1 MNYTEALQYI
11 HKTDWK
17 GSRLGLERIKTLCH
31 ALGDPQKYLHF
42 VHVAGTNGKGSVST
56 MLTSIL
62 SAAGYRVG
70 LFTSPFLSEFRE
82 RIRIGEKL
90 ISEADLIAAVEAV
103 RPFADAM
110 EDAPTEFELMT
121 ALAFWYFRRQHCD
134 LVVCEVGLGGELDST
149 NVIEKPLLSV
159 ITSIALDHT
168 RELGN
173 TLSAVARAK
182 AGIVKRDRPVL
193 FGEPENSVAASVI
206 CAYAE
211 KLSAPYFETAPD
223 ALSVSE
229 TTLSGT
235 VFSYRNYRDVRLSLC
250 GAYQPKNAAV
260 VLDAVERLRG
270 EGLPISE
277 DAVRR
282 GLQCARWPGRFE
294 VISRDPAVIL
304 DGAHNPHGARALLS
318 SLELYFDA
326 DVHPIALCAVMADKE
341 YDALFSTLAP
351 RLSAVYCVAPKGHVR
366 ALKENKL
373 AAFCGELG
381 MESYAFGSV
390 EDGARAALKAAT
402 DRSVPLLVFGSLYL
416 YAEANDALT
425 RLLTEGR

>member
-182 AGIVKRDRPVL
+182 SGIVKRDRPVL

-206 CAYAE
+206 SSYAE
-211 KLSAPYFETAPD
+211 KLSAPYFTTAPD
-223 ALSVSE
+223 ALCVHE

-235 VFSYRNYRDVRLSLC
+235 VFSYRDRRDLRLSLC

-260 VLDAVERLRG
+260 VLDAVDRLRG
-270 EGLPISE
+270 EGLPIS
-277 DAVRR
+277 
-282 GLQCARWPGRFE
+282 
-294 VISRDPAVIL
+294 
-304 DGAHNPHGARALLS
+304 
-318 SLELYFDA
+318 
-326 DVHPIALCAVMADKE
+326 
-341 YDALFSTLAP
+341 
-351 RLSAVYCVAPKGHVR
+351 
-366 ALKENKL
+366 
-373 AAFCGELG
+373 
-381 MESYAFGSV
+381 
-390 EDGARAALKAAT
+390 
-402 DRSVPLLVFGSLYL
+402 
-416 YAEANDALT
+416 
-425 RLLTEGR
+425 